1 MAGAVRDATVAELSD
16 LRVGKTLAVWF
27 SDDHVWHE
35 RLVLWPSG
43 TTPTSYY
50 ILTPDDDVYVE
61 ELDPG
66 VSDGPTRTRIKG
78 DTFNYWSRFRE
89 GTYRFSQ
96 GVDDDEF
103 KRSIE
108 IAIKESKDAGTWDDS
123 RVPPTLLDRKGR
135 EVSTTAYLGCVV
147 SRRRMTGKGL
157 HQGPQLAAG
166 LGVADYDP
174 DLKSRMKPLV
184 VAPEGYVWISEEA
197 SKVVGLGEE
206 LLVERGRGVM
216 VSDEVGLVM
225 LRGDWIKGR
234 LKKVVDV
241 PSYAEELKG
250 RYMDTALPALE
261 ELETGAAAGVS
272 KADDEEAEA
281 PEDIRI
287 LRVDYDSQGDRYKD
301 YKESVRELSEH
312 SFPDWPHEGPMSVLH
327 LAKHMLRSGG
337 DPKSW
342 LNEWSRAKEVG
353 EQDRVI
359 YELRTLVEAFHYA
372 CTYDQLNVASLSS
385 FETLAR
391 RVQAIV
397 DAYASGP
404 RGSPDWGSARYL
416 TGYKGPEDAVSP
428 QLISWA
434 SKKGKEQADLANAR
448 AKIKDGRRGVLADEA
463 QAVAGGGLP
472 ASKAAPK
479 PKRKPGKGLAPP
491 G

>member
-66 VSDGPTRTRIKG
+66 VSDGPARTRIKG

-123 RVPPTLLDRKGR
+123 KVPPTLLDRKGR
-135 EVSTTAYLGCVV
+135 EVSTTAYLGRVV

-197 SKVVGLGEE
+197 SKAVGLGEE

-353 EQDRVI
+353 EQDRVM

-428 QLISWA
+428 QLISWV
-434 SKKGKEQADLANAR
+434 S
-448 AKIKDGRRGVLADEA
+448 RRGRNRPTWPTLE
-463 QAVAGGGLP
+463 
-472 ASKAAPK
+472 
-479 PKRKPGKGLAPP
+479 RR
-491 G
+491 